1 MNMHIHPP
9 TQIKWTSSLKTI
21 SYHNSHKVNSIS
33 IKEPEFIILN
43 LPKRKILIFNKY
55 LGGKNQYIFYT
66 ISSRKQKGKEQC
78 VLRPAL
84 KAKKK
89 KQQTNYKILTN
100 MSINSKILN
109 EILTIQIN
117 NNIKT
122 IIYYQ
127 QVEFISGMQDFST
140 FENQSI

>member
-1 MNMHIHPP
+1 
-9 TQIKWTSSLKTI
+9 
-21 SYHNSHKVNSIS
+21 
-33 IKEPEFIILN
+33 
-43 LPKRKILIFNKY
+43 
-55 LGGKNQYIFYT
+55 
-66 ISSRKQKGKEQC
+66 
-78 VLRPAL
+78 
-84 KAKKK
+84 
-89 KQQTNYKILTN
+89 